1 MQILSD
7 IHHLSYL
14 LIKKHHKVVILI
26 PPKLYRVIS
35 QDFVDRTATNL
46 YDAFLQ
52 CVFANHHRKATY
64 SIVCQQESSVHPLLQ
79 IL

>member
-14 LIKKHHKVVILI
+14 LIKKKPEVVILI

-52 CVFANHHRKATY
+52 HVVANHHRKATY
-64 SIVCQQESSVHPLLQ
+64 SIVC
-79 IL
+79 